1 MTVTTSAVHFE
12 VHYNSFFRSI
22 RLNVSPL
29 VIRHA
34 NVVLVDGIDDSTH
47 APVVTPLGQIDV
59 KVPRGRALVDELL
72 RTSAPA
78 RAFVADTLRAGAYLR
93 LKLTARVD

>member
-59 KVPRGRALVDELL
+59 KVPRGKALIDELL

-78 RAFVADTLRAGAYLR
+78 RAFVADTLRAGA
-93 LKLTARVD
+93 